1 MGFAKVHAS
10 ISDSSI
16 MDEALHVRWLWV
28 ILLTRADENGN
39 VTGTLSALARR
50 ANITLE
56 EAEDA
61 MRVLT
66 SPDPNST
73 SAAEEGRRV
82 VDLGE
87 NQWFIV
93 NHAYYRDRALY
104 ERKKELSRIRS
115 QIYRERK
122 KEAAD
127 GRSSPDSASDES
139 RDKASGR
146 ENQKKGVAKD
156 KSSNPR
162 RSPARFVPPSLE
174 EVRAYCESKGY
185 SFDPEAFHA
194 FYESK
199 GWKVGKNPMKSW
211 KAACVTWQKR
221 REKDGPVNGNP
232 ASNHTQTPEGGEW
245 VVYTY
250 RQADLDEHGKKEDW
264 SEYLDY
270 AMGCEPET
278 AEPYNTWRSSQ

>member
-1 MGFAKVHAS
+1 MSAPRAK
-10 ISDSSI
+10 ISNWEDFQHYKTPRSKAWS
-16 MDEALHVRWLWV
+16 MPWLK
-28 ILLTRADENGN
+28 L
-39 VTGTLSALARR
+39 
-50 ANITLE
+50 
-56 EAEDA
+56 
-61 MRVLT
+61 
-66 SPDPNST
+66 
-73 SAAEEGRRV
+73 
-82 VDLGE
+82 
-87 NQWFIV
+87 
-93 NHAYYRDRALY
+93 
-104 ERKKELSRIRS
+104 
-115 QIYRERK
+115 YREMLQSEDWLCWSDASRLLAIVCLLAASRK
-122 KEAAD
+122 RDGSFPLDPTYLKRFGCLEQDPDFKPLIDSGFLEAAD
-127 GRSSPDSASDES
+127 GRSLPDSASDES

-278 AEPYNTWRSSQ
+278 AEPYNTWRSNQ

>member
-1 MGFAKVHAS
+1 MGYVKVHEQLLN
-10 ISDSSI
+10 SSI
-16 MDEALHVRWLWV
+16 IEEDVITRWVW
-28 ILLTRADENGN
+28 ISLLLSCDRNGN
-39 VTGTLSALARR
+39 IYGTDKALARKANVSDKDFAR
-50 ANITLE
+50 AF
-56 EAEDA
+56 A
-61 MRVLT
+61 VLKA
-66 SPDPNST
+66 PDPAST
-73 SAAEEGRRV
+73 SQDQEGRRIIKIGSNLHHCV
-82 VDLGE
+82 NYTHYRGLKDPAEQREEWRKRKARQRRREKGE
-87 NQWFIV
+87 EDGGD
-93 NHAYYRDRALY
+93 RDQTTTQRVRESGGEVAG
-104 ERKKELSRIRS
+104 EKVETSKSPAKK
-115 QIYRERK
+115 
-122 KEAAD
+122 
-127 GRSSPDSASDES
+127 
-139 RDKASGR
+139 KAST
-146 ENQKKGVAKD
+146 
-156 KSSNPR
+156 
-162 RSPARFVPPSLE
+162 RFVPPSLE